1 MEAQNSQGQTQT
13 QGWGA
18 YMNQKK
24 ENQELKKQLIVKD
37 SNQNGIRLEINDKG
51 DFKNVYTDTN
61 ALNPFRLPEKIKDVN
76 NNNNNNN
83 NIEQIDPLDAAEIQI
98 QNEIQALQEQLAF
111 SKEVKRKKEL
121 FKNTKLN
128 EIEILRDEMNKK
140 TMQYNLD
147 MTFLTS
153 KILELEGQIKNID
166 VNQFMNEIDDSVIEN
181 SMAAIDT
188 NKNDTTDP
196 SQNQENKR
204 ARTVVKRRPLYEVIK
219 QPTQFKTL
227 IKGVEFICYTEDG
240 HKIISRDNNNIKTHN
255 SLNEWLEYC
264 ILKVCNTGTTRK
276 SVYEVVL
283 YYNKSKNAW
292 RSLKTDY
299 TSETILLN

>member
-1 MEAQNSQGQTQT
+1 MEDQNSQGQN

-24 ENQELKKQLIVKD
+24 ENQELKKQLIVKE

-61 ALNPFRLPEKIKDVN
+61 ALNPFRLPEKIKDF
-76 NNNNNNN
+76 NNNNN

-111 SKEVKRKKEL
+111 SKALKQKKEL

-153 KILELEGQIKNID
+153 KILELESQIKNID

-181 SMAAIDT
+181 SMAEIDT
-188 NKNDTTDP
+188 NKNDTKDP
-196 SQNQENKR
+196 TQNQENKR
-204 ARTVVKRRPLYEVIK
+204 ARAIVKRRPLYEVIK

-240 HKIISRDNNNIKTHN
+240 HKIISRDNNNNIKTHN

>member
-1 MEAQNSQGQTQT
+1 
-13 QGWGA
+13 
-18 YMNQKK
+18 
-24 ENQELKKQLIVKD
+24 
-37 SNQNGIRLEINDKG
+37 
-51 DFKNVYTDTN
+51 VYADTN
-61 ALNPFRLPEKIKDVN
+61 ALNPFRLPEKIKDF
-76 NNNNNNN
+76 NNNNN
-83 NIEQIDPLDAAEIQI
+83 NIEQIDPLDVAEIQI

-111 SKEVKRKKEL
+111 SKALKQKKEL

-188 NKNDTTDP
+188 NKNDTKDP

-204 ARTVVKRRPLYEVIK
+204 ARAIVKRRPLYEVIK

-240 HKIISRDNNNIKTHN
+240 HKIISRDNNNNIKTHN

-276 SVYEVVL
+276 SVYEVVS
-283 YYNKSKNAW
+283 YYNNSKNTW
-292 RSLKTDY
+292 RLLKSDY

>member
-1 MEAQNSQGQTQT
+1 MEDQNSQGQN

-61 ALNPFRLPEKIKDVN
+61 ALNPFRLPEKIKDF
-76 NNNNNNN
+76 NNNNN
-83 NIEQIDPLDAAEIQI
+83 NIEQIDPLDVAEIQI

-111 SKEVKRKKEL
+111 SKALKQKKEL

-153 KILELEGQIKNID
+153 KILELESQIKNID

-181 SMAAIDT
+181 SMAEIDT
-188 NKNDTTDP
+188 NKNDTKDP
-196 SQNQENKR
+196 TQNQENKR
-204 ARTVVKRRPLYEVIK
+204 ARAIVKRRPLYEVIK

-240 HKIISRDNNNIKTHN
+240 HKIISRDNNNNIKTHN

>member
-1 MEAQNSQGQTQT
+1 MEGKNSQGQT

-37 SNQNGIRLEINDKG
+37 SNQNGIRLEIDNKG
-51 DFKNVYTDTN
+51 DFKNIYTDTN
-61 ALNPFRLPEKIKDVN
+61 ALNPFRLPEKIKDLN
-76 NNNNNNN
+76 INNN
-83 NIEQIDPLDAAEIQI
+83 NIEQIDPLDVAEIQI
-98 QNEIQALQEQLAF
+98 QNEIQSLQEQLAF
-111 SKEVKRKKEL
+111 SKALKQKKEL

-188 NKNDTTDP
+188 NKNDTKDP

-204 ARTVVKRRPLYEVIK
+204 ARAIVKRRPLYEVIK

-240 HKIISRDNNNIKTHN
+240 HKIISRDNNNNIKTHN

-276 SVYEVVL
+276 SVYEVVS
-283 YYNKSKNAW
+283 YYNNSKNTW
-292 RSLKTDY
+292 RLLKSDY

>member
-1 MEAQNSQGQTQT
+1 MEDQNSQGQN

-76 NNNNNNN
+76 NNN
-83 NIEQIDPLDAAEIQI
+83 IEQIDPLDAAEIQI

-111 SKEVKRKKEL
+111 SKALKQKKEL

-181 SMAAIDT
+181 SMAEIDT
-188 NKNDTTDP
+188 NKNDTKDP
-196 SQNQENKR
+196 TQNQENKR
-204 ARTVVKRRPLYEVIK
+204 ARAIVKRRPLYEVIK

-240 HKIISRDNNNIKTHN
+240 HKIISRDNNNNIKTHN

>member
-1 MEAQNSQGQTQT
+1 MEGKNSQGQT

-37 SNQNGIRLEINDKG
+37 SNQNGIRLEIDDKG
-51 DFKNVYTDTN
+51 DFKNIYTDTN
-61 ALNPFRLPEKIKDVN
+61 ALNPFRLPEKIKDLN
-76 NNNNNNN
+76 INNN
-83 NIEQIDPLDAAEIQI
+83 NIEQIDPLDVAEIQI

-111 SKEVKRKKEL
+111 SKALKQKKEL

-188 NKNDTTDP
+188 NKNDTKDP

-204 ARTVVKRRPLYEVIK
+204 ARAIVKRRPLYEVIK

-240 HKIISRDNNNIKTHN
+240 HKIISRDNNNNIKTHN

-276 SVYEVVL
+276 SVYEVVS
-283 YYNKSKNAW
+283 YYNNSKNTW
-292 RSLKTDY
+292 RLLKSDY

>member
-1 MEAQNSQGQTQT
+1 MEGKNSQGQT

-24 ENQELKKQLIVKD
+24 ENQELKKQLIVKE
-37 SNQNGIRLEINDKG
+37 SNQNGIRLEIDDKG
-51 DFKNVYTDTN
+51 HFKNVYTDTN

-76 NNNNNNN
+76 NNNNNK
-83 NIEQIDPLDAAEIQI
+83 EQIDPLDAAEIQI

-181 SMAAIDT
+181 SMSAIDT
-188 NKNDTTDP
+188 NKNDTTVP

-204 ARTVVKRRPLYEVIK
+204 ARAIVKRRPLYEVIK

-240 HKIISRDNNNIKTHN
+240 HKIISRDNNNNIKTHN

-264 ILKVCNTGTTRK
+264 ILKVCNAGTTRK